1 MSAFNGVNLGQGAGG
16 KQKYDVPCVSVPDNV
31 DVSWTIGRDSVLFI
45 LIVFIYCVILHSEL
59 VFSQSFFIFIVL

>member
-16 KQKYDVPCVSVPDNV
+16 KQKCDVPCVSVPDNV

-45 LIVFIYCVILHSEL
+45 
-59 VFSQSFFIFIVL
+59 